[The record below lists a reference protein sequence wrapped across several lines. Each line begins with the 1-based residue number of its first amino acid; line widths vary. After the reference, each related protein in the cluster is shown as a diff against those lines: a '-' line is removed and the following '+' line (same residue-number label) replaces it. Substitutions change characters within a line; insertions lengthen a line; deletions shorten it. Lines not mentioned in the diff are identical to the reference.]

1 MMNINSP
8 IRIFLVF
15 AILFPVYS
23 QETFDEFRKKQ
34 QQAFEDELSE
44 FQSIR

>member
-15 AILFPVYS
+15 SILFPVYS
-23 QETFDEFRKKQ
+23 QDTFEEFLKQ
-34 QQAFEDELSE
+34 QQQAQQAFL
-44 FQSIR
+44 FGLVKI

>member
-23 QETFDEFRKKQ
+23 QDTFEEFLKQQQQDQ

-44 FQSIR
+44 F